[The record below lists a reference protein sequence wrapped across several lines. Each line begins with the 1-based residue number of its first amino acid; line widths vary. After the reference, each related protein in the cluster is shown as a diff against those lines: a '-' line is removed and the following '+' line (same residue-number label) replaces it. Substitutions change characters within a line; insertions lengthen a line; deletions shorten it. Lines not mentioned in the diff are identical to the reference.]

1 VLSRGSG
8 LLGEVAFMQHGVA
21 SATVRVL
28 PGSSY
33 YRWERREIDALLER
47 RPAAHRSLQ
56 LMVGR
61 ELARKLNATNEELV
75 KERRATK
82 VRSRA
87 PIRADPPLQA
97 TCSCKTTPSM
107 GRCCRGAPC
116 ELINRRAGWR
126 STRSGFL
133 WSVCER
139 RRRGESGASVWA

>member
-1 VLSRGSG
+1 VEVGSGVVLSRGSG

-75 KERRATK
+75 KERRASNELSNESPLS
-82 VRSRA
+82 RSNSR
-87 PIRADPPLQA
+87 
-97 TCSCKTTPSM
+97 
-107 GRCCRGAPC
+107 
-116 ELINRRAGWR
+116 R
-126 STRSGFL
+126 STIAGYMQLQDHSIDGTVLPRST
-133 WSVCER
+133 V
-139 RRRGESGASVWA
+139 